1 MKLRVSGNSIRL
13 RLLRS
18 EVETFMDKGRIEEKV
33 QFAVG
38 EDACLTYA
46 MEWESGP
53 ESVDVRYQSCEVVV
67 VLPREIAL
75 AWAGSEQVGIYAA
88 VAIGSFGSLKVVVE
102 KDFACLDR
110 SDADNEDTFPHP
122 QMGAV
127 C

>member
-18 EVETFMDKGRIEEKV
+18 EVEKFIETGRIEEKV
-33 QFAVG
+33 QFAAE
-38 EDACLTYA
+38 EDAFLIYA
-46 MEWESGP
+46 MECEPGP
-53 ESVDVRYQSCEVVV
+53 ESVVVRYQACEVVV

-75 AWAGSEQVGIYAA
+75 AWAESEQVGIYAA
-88 VAIGSFGSLKVVVE
+88 VDIGIHGSLEVVVE

-110 SDADNEDTFPHP
+110 SDADNQDTFPHP
-122 QMGAV
+122 EMGAV